1 MTGKKYRRETAT
13 HFKVPA
19 IWEERTQNT
28 VLARGLVMSKRI
40 LLGATALR
48 TFAACGI
55 AFGLAGH
62 AYAQETAAPAA
73 AADASQDAPD
83 PVASTEEIIAESAPE
98 ESGQQGTIVVT
109 GSRIRRP
116 NIESQVPITSIS
128 GESFIQQSTTSIG
141 DTLNEL
147 PQLRST
153 FAQSNPGLGIGIAGL
168 NLLDLRGLGT
178 VRTLTL
184 VNGRRHVG
192 ADILNNAVSPDV
204 NTIPNDLVERVDIV
218 TGGNS
223 AVYGSDAIAG
233 VVNFVLKRDFTGLQ
247 IRGNAATSQEGFGGN
262 QYVSAMYGHNFDEGR
277 GNVTVHGE
285 FANQDRIFASDIPWL
300 RSQDGFLVVD
310 VDPGGLPAGSDDVAD
325 RTFFRDIRSAS
336 INRFGLIPINQRPAD
351 ADCGMG
357 LGPSNGAATTVG
369 GSPYNC
375 TFVFNSAGD
384 LLTQTG
390 TRVGTG
396 IIGSI
401 VGGNGQT
408 GREDELLSV
417 LPEMKRYN
425 FNLLAHYTI
434 SDAFEPFLEAKW
446 VRVKA
451 RGSNFGPSFIQGQ
464 QTQFDFRERVRI
476 DNPFLTPGQRNTI
489 ANAILSSSC
498 NTSLTAACPNFT
510 DHDNDPLTPSIPGNL
525 TPAQQAQIAAGTY
538 RFVIARH
545 LADSGIR
552 DEEFERDTYRI
563 VGGLRGNFNDDWNY
577 EVSVNYGKMK
587 EDTATFGF
595 LDKQRFML
603 AMDAGIDPANPGA
616 GVQCRAKF
624 DPAAAVPFPNN
635 AANIAR
641 LAQDIAACVPYN
653 PFGGAD
659 NSASAAYFTYNARNK
674 AWMSQL
680 DIQGFVAGDSSQLFE
695 LPGGPARFVIGGEY
709 RKEKASYTQD
719 SFVADGF
726 TNGVSIGNF
735 DPDPFKVKEIYG
747 EVQLPLIK
755 DEPFFEDLTLSAAGR
770 LSWYGGAIGT
780 VKTYNVGAEWAPVRD
795 IRFRANYGRAIR
807 APNLSETGF
816 PVVPNFAPGFIDP
829 CQTANLAN
837 NPNRP
842 ANCAEDLGPLFGTL
856 PSVTKSLPILSG
868 SNPDLLPEES
878 DSYTIGAV
886 IQPRWIPGLSISI
899 DWYKINVNNVIVSLS
914 AQAIVNGCYDA
925 PTLSNPFC
933 GLFER
938 WQGPGLG
945 PFGEVPGEV
954 LGNTLLSGPQ
964 NFAKRVRKGVD
975 VEAAYRN
982 DFGFAKLDTRI
993 IYTHNIQISNFQ
1005 DPTFLNL
1012 ENRIL
1017 GELGDPQDEF
1027 RWDVALSKGPF
1038 TLGYQMSYI
1047 GKMVTNL
1054 YEDFNEVPG
1063 ACNPI
1068 SGACPP
1074 FNADWADIENYPA
1087 VFYHDLRLDYN
1098 IKNLGGIGKDYL
1110 FFVGID
1116 NLTNKKPP
1124 LGTTATGAGSA
1135 IYNVLGRRFFAG
1147 FRARF

>member
-1 MTGKKYRRETAT
+1 
-13 HFKVPA
+13 
-19 IWEERTQNT
+19 
-28 VLARGLVMSKRI
+28 MSKRI

-55 AFGLAGH
+55 AFGLAGQ
-62 AYAQETAAPAA
+62 AFAQDAATPETAAQE
-73 AADASQDAPD
+73 ASQEAPD
-83 PVASTEEIIAESAPE
+83 PVASTEQIIAESAAE
-98 ESGQQGTIVVT
+98 DSGQQGTIVVT

-233 VVNFVLKRDFTGLQ
+233 VVNFVLKRDFSGLQ
-247 IRGNAATSQEGFGGN
+247 IRGNAAVSEEGFGGN
-262 QYVSAMYGHNFDEGR
+262 QYVSAMYGHNFDGGR
-277 GNVTVHGE
+277 GNITVHGE
-285 FANQDRIFASDIPWL
+285 FANQNRIFASDIPWL

-310 VDPGGLPAGSDDVAD
+310 VDPGGLTQGSDGIAD

-351 ADCGMG
+351 ADCGTG
-357 LGPSNGAATTVG
+357 LGPTDGPASTVG
-369 GSPYNC
+369 GLPYNC
-375 TFVFNSAGD
+375 TFVFTETGE
-384 LLTQTG
+384 LVPQTG

-408 GREDELLSV
+408 GREAQLLSV
-417 LPEMKRYN
+417 LPAMKRYN

-434 SDAFEPFLEAKW
+434 SDAFEPFVEAKW

-464 QTQFDFRERVRI
+464 QTQFDFRERVRL
-476 DNPFLTPGQRNTI
+476 DNPFLTPGQRTTI
-489 ANAILSSSC
+489 ANAILESNC

-510 DHDNDPLTPSIPGNL
+510 DIDPGPGVTNILGNL
-525 TPAQQAQIAAGTY
+525 TDAQRAQVVAGTY
-538 RFVIARH
+538 RFVIARQ

-552 DEEFERDTYRI
+552 DEEFERDTYRL
-563 VGGLRGNFNDDWNY
+563 VGGVRGNFNDDWNY
-577 EVSVNYGKMK
+577 EVSVNYGKMT
-587 EDTATFGF
+587 EDTTTFGF
-595 LDKQRFML
+595 VDKQRFVL
-603 AMDAGIDPANPGA
+603 AMDAGRNPLTGQI
-616 GVQCRAKF
+616 QCRSQF
-624 DPAAAVPFPNN
+624 DPAAQVAFPNN
-635 AANIAR
+635 AANVAR
-641 LAQDIAACVPYN
+641 LAADIAACVPYN

-659 NSASAAYFTYNARNK
+659 NSAAAAYFTYNARNK

-695 LPGGPARFVIGGEY
+695 LPGGPIRFVIGGEY

-719 SFVADGF
+719 PFVADGF
-726 TNGVSIGNF
+726 TNGVSIGDF
-735 DPDPFKVKEIYG
+735 DPDPFTVKELYG
-747 EVQLPLIK
+747 EVQLPILK
-755 DEPFFEDLTLSAAGR
+755 DEPFFEDLTLSGAGR

-780 VKTYNVGAEWAPVRD
+780 VKTYNAGVEWAPVRD

-807 APNLSETGF
+807 APNVSETGF
-816 PVVPNFAPGFIDP
+816 PVVPNFAPGFTDP

-842 ANCAEDLGPLFGTL
+842 ANCAADLGPLFGGL
-856 PSVTKSLPILSG
+856 PSVTRSLPILSG
-868 SNPDLLPEES
+868 SNPNLLPEES
-878 DSYTIGAV
+878 DSYTVGAV
-886 IQPRWIPGLSISI
+886 IQPRWIPGLSISV

-914 AQAIVNGCYDA
+914 AQTIVNSCYDA
-925 PTLSNPFC
+925 PTLDNPFC
-933 GLFER
+933 GLFQR
-938 WQGPGLG
+938 WQGPGTG

-964 NFAKRVRKGVD
+964 NFAKRVRKGIDTEV
-975 VEAAYRN
+975 AYRN
-982 DFGFAKLDTRI
+982 DFGFAKLDTRL
-993 IYTHNIQISNFQ
+993 IYTHNIQISNFEN
-1005 DPTFLNL
+1005 PTFLNL

-1047 GKMVTNL
+1047 GKMAVSTA
-1054 YEDFNEVPG
+1054 YEDQNEVPG

-1068 SGACPP
+1068 TGICPP
-1074 FNADWADIENYPA
+1074 FNADFADDANYPS
-1087 VFYHDLRLDYN
+1087 VFYHDIRLDYN

-1116 NLTNKKPP
+1116 NFTNKKPP